1 MRRIA
6 TISTF
11 VCAIAA
17 VTFAQQPP
25 PAEPQPAPRQRPA
38 HGHEQVEPRLL
49 IQVPPSASTT
59 GVWST
64 LPDGCPI
71 NPVHVALMHNGKLLI
86 ICGSGNYETNFVF
99 TAGIYDPATQ
109 LVQTFPISTDMF
121 CNGMAILPDGRPL
134 VVGGTMTYDTAPT
147 GTFTGLPT
155 TAIFDPIG
163 GMFSPGPAM
172 SDGRWYPTVTILPD
186 GRAMTIAGLDIH
198 GGMNTD
204 VEVYDAKTNKW
215 SGAGQAFPGVDFFP
229 RQFVLPSGMVFEA
242 GWNTNTQMWNPST
255 HTWTFVSNTKYP
267 QNRDYGTAVMLP
279 LTPANNYQAKVVIM
293 GGNTSAPT
301 DTTEII
307 DFSTNSPQWQFG
319 PKLNAARVQL
329 NSTLLPNGKV
339 LVSGGS
345 TVNESAPHAVK
356 DALLYDPATN
366 AFTSAGTMTFPRLYH
381 SNTILMPDATV
392 LAFGGNPIRG
402 DYQGHIEVYQPPY
415 LFQANGAATVRPS
428 IASTPPTIGY
438 GKTFPV
444 TTVGAAP
451 ANGRVVLMRPG
462 AVTHAFD
469 MEQRLVQLPFRATS
483 NEMTVTAPANAN
495 LAPPGW
501 YLLFVLDTNGVPSV
515 GRFVQLVP

>member
-6 TISTF
+6 TIL
-11 VCAIAA
+11 
-17 VTFAQQPP
+17 TFACTVAAALAQQQPP
-25 PAEPQPAPRQRPA
+25 PQQPRRPA
-38 HGHEQVEPRLL
+38 HAHEQREPHVL
-49 IQVPPSASTT
+49 IQVPPSASVT
-59 GVWST
+59 GIWST

-99 TAGIYDPATQ
+99 TAGVYDPATQ
-109 LVQTFPISTDMF
+109 LVQTFPIATDMF

-134 VVGGTMTYDTAPT
+134 VVGGTMTYDTAAT
-147 GTFTGLPT
+147 GYFSGLPT
-155 TAIFDPIG
+155 TAIFDPSS

-172 SDGRWYPTVTILPD
+172 KDGRWYPTVTILPD

-198 GGMNTD
+198 GKMNTN
-204 VEVYDAKTNKW
+204 VEVYDPKKNAW
-215 SGAGQAFPGVDFFP
+215 SEAGEASWGVDFFP

-242 GWNTNTQMWNPST
+242 GWNTNTQMWNPATSE
-255 HTWTFVSNTKYP
+255 WSFVSDTKYP
-267 QNRDYGTAVMLP
+267 DNRDYGTAVMLP

-307 DFSTNSPQWQFG
+307 DFAANNPQWQFG
-319 PKLNAARVQL
+319 PKLNAPRVQL
-329 NSTLLPNGKV
+329 NATLLPNGKV

-345 TVNESAPHAVK
+345 TVNESAAAAVK

-366 AFTSAGTMTFPRLYH
+366 AFTSAGTMTYPRLYH
-381 SNTILMPDATV
+381 SNAILMPDATV

-415 LFQANGAATVRPS
+415 LFQPNGAATVRPS
-428 IASTPPTIGY
+428 IASAPTTIGY
-438 GKTFPV
+438 GKTCSV
-444 TTVGAAP
+444 MTVGAAP

-469 MEQRLVQLPFRATS
+469 MEQRLVQLPFRALS

-501 YLLFVLDTNGVPSV
+501 YLLFVLDANGVPSV
-515 GRFVQLVP
+515 GRFVQVGP